1 MSLPSSPVL
10 KQLHHL
16 DRSSPDF
23 HDQLS
28 DVFYGSEYIKY
39 TQSLQGDD
47 LMWLVDYLDKVRRRV
62 RFPPLSASAS
72 LGSRWSRSFRSCFP
86 QVST

>member
-10 KQLHHL
+10 KQLHRL

-23 HDQLS
+23 HDQLCN
-28 DVFYGSEYIKY
+28 VFYGSEYTQY
-39 TQSLQGDD
+39 TQSLQEDD

-62 RFPPLSASAS
+62 RFSPLSASAS
-72 LGSRWSRSFRSCFP
+72 LGPRWSRSIRSCFP
-86 QVST
+86 QVSA